1 MSDDWRKNLK
11 KLDDDMK
18 FKEPKM
24 PEYDKGKKYVKK
36 MY

>member
-1 MSDDWRKNLK
+1 MGEDWRKNLK
-11 KLDDDMK
+11 KLDEMK